1 MHRLALLVL
10 PAMLVA
16 VTAGAQDSATSS
28 PQRGN
33 TMPPVPPSDFRKLPQ
48 RFYFSDGASALLK
61 RLWTES
67 VAEQR
72 EHVACLSG
80 VIEDDRVQVTSVLM
94 LAAPHSDSLG
104 VSAQVSIDTCNP
116 PAWLGTVHTHI
127 ALRDG
132 QHPYPNFSGADRG
145 INASWWVR
153 WQQPGMFCV
162 LYSPSDAYC
171 ETYGAGGTGHMSRG
185 PY

>member
-1 MHRLALLVL
+1 VYRTAILVL
-10 PAMLVA
+10 PALLMAA
-16 VTAGAQDSATSS
+16 VAGAQDSATST

-48 RFYFSDGASALLK
+48 RFYFSEGASALLK

-104 VSAQVSIDTCNP
+104 VSAQVSIDTCSP

-153 WQQPGMFCV
+153 WQQAGMFCV